1 MPTRKHIEPGTKIG
15 LNLTAAERKLI
26 LDDLMCLDDSYAE
39 VIKATPADQPVEFT
53 LDDSDGL
60 GGFIAA
66 EADHTRDRKAG
77 KKLDAIFNKVQ
88 KILDTYTDEEPLKTL
103 KIEDARK
110 AKHPQGN
117 VAGVAKL
124 EKDKT
129 EKPKASTTAAT
140 VFQFKITLKEIEP
153 LIWRSTTPPRTCTI
167 IIISSTILMAST
179 RCWRDEAG
187 HWRETVPGGRVV
199 CQQWG
204 LSNPRLPHGVRHGPA
219 LSQGP
224 NMPDVMRHPCI
235 AGRCSTWSALV
246 RGDPHTDG
254 AGRRT
259 WPAPA
264 ATSHHLRVYGAYSGR
279 IREGMTRV
287 EAASSTRSFWRP
299 HRPKRGRANAGE
311 LMRKPLRETE
321 E

>member
-1 MPTRKHIEPGTKIG
+1 MDETYIGSEKKGEIGWKKRKSVVVIAAEENGQGIGRIRMATVPQATRKSTIGGDAGLNSRRHLLARWGLANPPLCYENVGNTEETTMPTRKHIEPGTKIG
-15 LNLTAAERKLI
+15 LKLTAAERKLI

-53 LDDSDGL
+53 LDDWDGL

-66 EADHTRDRKAG
+66 EANHTQDRKAG

-124 EKDKT
+124 KKDKT

-153 LIWRSTTPPRTCTI
+153 LS
-167 IIISSTILMAST
+167 
-179 RCWRDEAG
+179 
-187 HWRETVPGGRVV
+187 GGESR
-199 CQQWG
+199 
-204 LSNPRLPHGVRHGPA
+204 
-219 LSQGP
+219 
-224 NMPDVMRHPCI
+224 
-235 AGRCSTWSALV
+235 
-246 RGDPHTDG
+246 
-254 AGRRT
+254 
-259 WPAPA
+259 
-264 ATSHHLRVYGAYSGR
+264 
-279 IREGMTRV
+279 
-287 EAASSTRSFWRP
+287 
-299 HRPKRGRANAGE
+299 
-311 LMRKPLRETE
+311 
-321 E
+321 